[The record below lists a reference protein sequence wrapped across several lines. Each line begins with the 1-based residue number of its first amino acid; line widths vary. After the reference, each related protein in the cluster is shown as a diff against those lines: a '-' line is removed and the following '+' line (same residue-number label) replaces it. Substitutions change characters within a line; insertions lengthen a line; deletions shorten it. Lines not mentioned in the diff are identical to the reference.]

1 MIIIFFL
8 LGTYNCTTEPDNR
21 PCIFPFVFMGIV
33 FDKCAYYEGQP
44 ACATQVDEDGT
55 AVDYGFCGPCCPT
68 LGMIINSRYLFITMP
83 YNTIF

>member
-1 MIIIFFL
+1 
-8 LGTYNCTTEPDNR
+8 
-21 PCIFPFVFMGIV
+21 MGIV
-33 FDKCAYYEGQP
+33 FDKCAYYEGHP

-83 YNTIF
+83 YNTIIHFHNNR